1 MNSASSDLIK
11 RPAERWMLPVLVL
24 DPVRR
29 STRTIRPV
37 AVFRDQPFKP
47 HQAGMPEQVG
57 TNLALLEWRQVDAVN
72 ATCQ

>member
-1 MNSASSDLIK
+1 
-11 RPAERWMLPVLVL
+11 
-24 DPVRR
+24 VRR